1 MRPELR
7 ALTGLRGVAAMAVA
21 FAHFQLFY
29 PGYANAPFMWG
40 NAVDLFFVL
49 SGFTLSY
56 VYRREDVQF
65 SSFFTAR
72 IARIFPLYLLTTVI
86 AGAAIVVP
94 LQFNPTTY
102 PLKDAISD
110 FVLQALMLNAWPF
123 GSDVHWNVTAWS
135 ISSEW
140 FCYLALFP
148 LLLYQKVARSAAM
161 RLLCIVV
168 LSATSYSIFVR
179 YYDGNL
185 GTAQIYHAKSQWSYW
200 VALLRGVFGFTAGWV
215 VFACYERRD
224 GLYIFCTRASALI
237 WSTLIV
243 GVVLAYRDLLNPQ
256 ALVFIHPFVVLAAT
270 DQGSA
275 TSRLLGSRPLHFL
288 GVISYSIYM
297 THYILFVGYLAV
309 FGLPSAWSAQT
320 YVLLACTTLAVFAGS
335 YFFFERPARDVIRSL
350 QRVRPAQ
357 TSA

>member
-1 MRPELR
+1 
-7 ALTGLRGVAAMAVA
+7 MAVA

-56 VYRREDVQF
+56 VYRREDFQF
-65 SSFFTAR
+65 SGFLTAR
-72 IARIFPLYLLTTVI
+72 IARIYPLYFLTTVI
-86 AGAAIVVP
+86 AGAAIIVP

-102 PLKDAISD
+102 PLKEALSD
-110 FVLQALMLNAWPF
+110 LTLQALMLNAWPF

-140 FCYLALFP
+140 FCYLVLFP

-179 YYDGNL
+179 YYDGDL
-185 GTAQIYHAKSQWSYW
+185 GTAQIYHAKSEWSYW
-200 VALLRGVFGFTAGWV
+200 VPLLRGVFGFTAGWV

-224 GLYIFCTRASALI
+224 GLYTFCTRASALI

-297 THYILFVGYLAV
+297 THYILFVGYLAAYGV
-309 FGLPSAWSAQT
+309 PSTWSAQT

-350 QRVRPAQ
+350 QHLRPAQ